1 MHQASHIVYRNI
13 LTIMLINHKI
23 TKKKKK
29 KTDLLIIIWEIDT
42 NVQWPLLE
50 GLN

>member
-1 MHQASHIVYRNI
+1 MHQASRIVYHNI
-13 LTIMLINHKI
+13 LTITLINLMSQ
-23 TKKKKK
+23 KKKK

-42 NVQWPLLE
+42 NVLE

>member
-1 MHQASHIVYRNI
+1 MHQASRIVYHNI
-13 LTIMLINHKI
+13 LAITLINHMSQ
-23 TKKKKK
+23 KKKK

-42 NVQWPLLE
+42 NVLE

>member
-1 MHQASHIVYRNI
+1 MHQASRIVYHNI
-13 LTIMLINHKI
+13 LTITLINHMSQ
-23 TKKKKK
+23 KKKKK

-42 NVQWPLLE
+42 NVLE